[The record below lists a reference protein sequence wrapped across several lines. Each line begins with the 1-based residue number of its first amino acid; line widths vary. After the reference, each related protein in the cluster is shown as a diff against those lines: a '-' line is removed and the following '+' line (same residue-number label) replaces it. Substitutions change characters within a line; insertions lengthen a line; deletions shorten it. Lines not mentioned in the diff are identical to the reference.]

1 MPTSYGFCRTMP
13 VAYDEAV
20 SLTIEALEKRGF
32 EIVSRIDAQSL
43 LQETLQVECRPY
55 MALGA
60 FSPDLS
66 YQALQIESELG
77 LLMIP
82 CDIVVI
88 DAGNGHSTVGIVDP
102 IQALAPAKNN
112 ELKPIADALN
122 RRLFRAYLDI
132 VVQAAKRE
140 HLGRVER

>member
-13 VAYDEAV
+13 VAYEEAV
-20 SLTIEALEKRGF
+20 LLTIEALEKRGF
-32 EIVSRIDAQSL
+32 KIVSRIDAQSL

-55 MALGA
+55 MVLGA
-60 FSPDLS
+60 FDPDLS

-82 CDIVVI
+82 CDVVVT

-102 IQALAPAKNN
+102 IQALAPANN
-112 ELKPIADALN
+112 NGLKPIADALN

-132 VVQAAKRE
+132 VVQVAQRE
-140 HLGRVER
+140 HFGRAAR